1 MDRKYAKEILRAI
14 GAGQAATDKDRA
26 MLAISYHGL
35 TLTDVFWIKSA
46 DEKISFE
53 HLSLYSHS
61 LSGAFADVSLRGK
74 EITLQNAELL
84 MPGDAAT
91 DVSTCG
97 ISPKAWIRENG
108 LFFLLK
114 DGDARDVWA
123 ELLASKIAGCFQID
137 SVPYEESCF
146 EGIKVSKCG
155 LITSE
160 QRSIVPYEF
169 VEVYC
174 VNHNKNSLEF
184 VLRKDRYSYYMMNVI
199 DYLAGNTDRH
209 WGNWGFWVDNRTNRL
224 QGLYPLMDF
233 NKAFLAYD
241 TIEGAR
247 CQTTDNV
254 MTQQDAA
261 IEAVKKIGLNQISE
275 IKEEWFT
282 DSAIREMFF
291 KRLAVLQRYAN

>member
-1 MDRKYAKEILRAI
+1 MA
-14 GAGQAATDKDRA
+14 
-26 MLAISYHGL
+26 HN
-35 TLTDVFWIKSA
+35 KS
-46 DEKISFE
+46 
-53 HLSLYSHS
+53 
-61 LSGAFADVSLRGK
+61 
-74 EITLQNAELL
+74 
-84 MPGDAAT
+84 
-91 DVSTCG
+91 
-97 ISPKAWIRENG
+97 
-108 LFFLLK
+108 
-114 DGDARDVWA
+114 
-123 ELLASKIAGCFQID
+123 
-137 SVPYEESCF
+137 
-146 EGIKVSKCG
+146 
-155 LITSE
+155 

>member
-1 MDRKYAKEILRAI
+1 MA
-14 GAGQAATDKDRA
+14 
-26 MLAISYHGL
+26 HN
-35 TLTDVFWIKSA
+35 KS
-46 DEKISFE
+46 
-53 HLSLYSHS
+53 
-61 LSGAFADVSLRGK
+61 
-74 EITLQNAELL
+74 
-84 MPGDAAT
+84 
-91 DVSTCG
+91 
-97 ISPKAWIRENG
+97 
-108 LFFLLK
+108 
-114 DGDARDVWA
+114 
-123 ELLASKIAGCFQID
+123 
-137 SVPYEESCF
+137 
-146 EGIKVSKCG
+146 
-155 LITSE
+155 

-184 VLRKDRYSYYMMNVI
+184 VLRKDGYSYYMMNVI
-199 DYLAGNTDRH
+199 DYLTGNTDRH